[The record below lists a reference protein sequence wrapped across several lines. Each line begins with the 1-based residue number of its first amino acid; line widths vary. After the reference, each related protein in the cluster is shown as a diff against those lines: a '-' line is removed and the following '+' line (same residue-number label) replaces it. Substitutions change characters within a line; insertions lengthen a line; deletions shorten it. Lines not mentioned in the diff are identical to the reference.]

1 MDDRPYLRILR
12 DQITIDTLRATF
24 GEGWYVF
31 RTDEVW
37 CARAVPSGTP
47 RTPGAGCAREAG
59 AGAFASSSPRRV
71 ECGCP
76 QTVPP

>member
-47 RTPGAGCAREAG
+47 RTPRCGLR
-59 AGAFASSSPRRV
+59 PRSRSRRLRQLLA
-71 ECGCP
+71 P
-76 QTVPP
+76 QG